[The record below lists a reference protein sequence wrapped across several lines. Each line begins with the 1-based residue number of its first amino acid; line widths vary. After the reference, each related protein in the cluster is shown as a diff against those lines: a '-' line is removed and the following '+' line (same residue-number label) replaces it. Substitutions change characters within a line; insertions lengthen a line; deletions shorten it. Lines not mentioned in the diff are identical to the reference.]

1 MIIRPKVSEGKAIQ
15 QLVNLYAADGLLI
28 PLSLHDVYE
37 RIREFFVYQVENQ
50 IVGVASLHV
59 IWEDLAEIRS
69 MAVHQDFQHQGIG
82 KALALRC
89 LDEGRELGIKQV
101 FLLTYKK
108 EFFEKVGF
116 HQVDKSKLPQKVWS
130 DCIKCVK
137 FPDCDEIAMSLTL

>member
-1 MIIRPKVSEGKAIQ
+1 MITRPKINEGKSIQ
-15 QLVNLYAADGLLI
+15 QLVNLYASDGLLI
-28 PLSLHDVYE
+28 PLSLHEVYE
-37 RIREFFVYQVENQ
+37 RIREFFVYKTDEQ

-59 IWEDLAEIRS
+59 VWEDLAELRS
-69 MAVHQDFQHQGIG
+69 MAVHPNYQCRGIG

-89 LDEGRELGIKQV
+89 IEEGRELCIKKV

-108 EFFEKVGF
+108 EFFAKVGF
-116 HQVDKSKLPQKVWS
+116 QLVDKSELPQKVWS

>member
-1 MIIRPKVSEGKAIQ
+1 MIRRPKINEGKAIQ
-15 QLVNLYAADGLLI
+15 QLVNLYAVDGLLI
-28 PLSLHDVYE
+28 PLSLHDIYE

-50 IVGVASLHV
+50 IVGIASLRV
-59 IWEDLAEIRS
+59 VWEDLAEIRS
-69 MAVHQDFQHQGIG
+69 MAVHPNFQHQGIG
-82 KALALRC
+82 KSLALRC
-89 LDEGRELGIKQV
+89 LDEGRELGIKQI

-116 HQVDKSKLPQKVWS
+116 QLVDKSKLPQKVWS